1 MEEAVHGAPVESGV
15 DRVPQLVVAILV
27 MVGSSMLMSWFFDRK
42 SGKAEADA
50 PAKAS
55 DTEKEWD
62 GTPPAE
68 WPEDGIFTM
77 ESLAKFDGRS
87 QPLCLAI
94 CGKVVDCSK
103 SDNIK
108 PGFGYGKLWAGRDGT
123 RAFALCSLKPE
134 MANDMDWKLGDFSE
148 SEFKALAGWYKHFTK
163 KYPVKGTLKEY
174 DSWDFSSVVEASV
187 HETPF
192 SSQSS
197 ETVPSS
203 DPAPEATIPSSPA
216 TPPTSSAAPQRPAA
230 VLPEGG
236 IMLKKG
242 DRVEFHG
249 LSGRADLN
257 GKVGT
262 LADFVREKQRF
273 AVVPEG
279 DDEPVLVQAKNIK
292 S

>member
-1 MEEAVHGAPVESGV
+1 
-15 DRVPQLVVAILV
+15 VAILV

-42 SGKAEADA
+42 AGAGKAEAGADA
-50 PAKAS
+50 AKEA
-55 DTEKEWD
+55 EKEWD

-94 CGKVVDCSK
+94 CGKVVDCTK

-108 PGFGYGKLWAGRDGT
+108 PGWGYGKLWAGRDGT

-134 MANDMDWKLGDFSE
+134 MANDMDWKLEDFSE
-148 SEFKALAGWYKHFTK
+148 SEFKALAGWYKHFTT

-192 SSQSS
+192 ASQNS
-197 ETVPSS
+197 E
-203 DPAPEATIPSSPA
+203 TIPSSGPA
-216 TPPTSSAAPQRPAA
+216 PAESAAPAPAPA
-230 VLPEGG
+230 PALPEGST
-236 IMLKKG
+236 MLRAG
-242 DRVEFHG
+242 DRVEFQG
-249 LSGRADLN
+249 LSARADLN

-262 LADFVREKQRF
+262 LQTYVSEKQRF
-273 AVVPEG
+273 AVVPEEG
-279 DDEPVLVQAKNIK
+279 DEGPILVKVKNIRK
-292 S
+292 V